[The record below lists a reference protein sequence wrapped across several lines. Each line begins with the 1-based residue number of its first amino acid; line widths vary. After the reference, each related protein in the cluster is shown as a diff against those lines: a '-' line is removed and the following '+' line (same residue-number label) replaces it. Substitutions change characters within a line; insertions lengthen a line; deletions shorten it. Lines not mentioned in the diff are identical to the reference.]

1 MEYSR
6 SIISKGYIDNIEDK
20 GPHRFFV
27 KLFLGVF
34 FYTLLHF
41 IVNPLNPGMMKREAR
56 MLNKNKLHI
65 IITKSGFFFKLEN
78 TSKKMVSLSYNDVY
92 GIYSS
97 PLALL

>member
-56 MLNKNKLHI
+56 MLKKKQIAYYHYE
-65 IITKSGFFFKLEN
+65 KWFFFQ
-78 TSKKMVSLSYNDVY
+78 T
-92 GIYSS
+92 
-97 PLALL
+97 

>member
-20 GPHRFFV
+20 GPHRFSV

-34 FYTLLHF
+34 FLYPFIF
-41 IVNPLNPGMMKREAR
+41 IVNPLNPGMMKREER
-56 MLNKNKLHI
+56 MLKKTKLPI
-65 IITKSGFFFKLEN
+65 IITKSVFSNLKIRV
-78 TSKKMVSLSYNDVY
+78 KKMVSLSYNDVY